1 MKLTAF
7 LLTILLAGDSTPFVF
22 PNSKRYLLLK
32 EKAEN
37 NEVLARERGC
47 PEGEVY
53 CEVPLSYPSSK
64 IARALEKVDS
74 SFMRSLL
81 NTTVDTEELDLAR
94 DIAVRDFILSRTLP
108 EPEFERVCTTKREF
122 IQPRQ
127 AKSKSGDYRFIVNG
141 GEGLEE
147 SVQRVSII
155 KCLGAGQRCEVD
167 SEHVTECRQEHA
179 EHRLVALDEKGEQLV
194 METFMFPSGCSCYKK
209 NVLY

>member
-1 MKLTAF
+1 MIQTTPQHGEKPRAGLSEISVRFGSSHSHVITVIMKLTAF
-7 LLTILLAGDSTPFVF
+7 LLTVLLAGDSTQFVF
-22 PNSKRYLLLK
+22 PNSKRYLLLLK
-32 EKAEN
+32 EKAEI
-37 NEVLARERGC
+37 NEVLARESGC
-47 PEGEVY
+47 PDGEEF

-147 SVQRVSII
+147 SVR
-155 KCLGAGQRCEVD
+155 
-167 SEHVTECRQEHA
+167 
-179 EHRLVALDEKGEQLV
+179 GE
-194 METFMFPSGCSCYKK
+194 
-209 NVLY
+209 